1 MSFAPLNAFA
11 QSLRFRLMLWIGF
24 VSVVTA
30 MVTLWG
36 MREGVRLTLV
46 DKVDRVLEDDLEEV
60 RLLLKEEQLTQ
71 ESLRDF
77 LDRKSR
83 GHHQPGWFVQIIN
96 RQGRI
101 DWESEGAPANLPKIT
116 EGGDRAIEQGSLHL
130 REVDADLP
138 DAVGGHVRMG
148 VDMRFLSNDMARI
161 DRLALFVGLAVF
173 LVAPIVS
180 YYLAAGAIEPV
191 GVMINT
197 MSRIRASFVDERLT
211 IRGAGDELDK
221 LAVTFNSLLDRIAA
235 DLAEKRDFLA
245 NAAHELR
252 TPLAAIR
259 NSIEVTLNSDRSAND
274 YQETLADVLEQCSS
288 LQLIVN
294 QLMLLAEAKSTQQD
308 SYQEVVALSEVV
320 SKSLEMFEAAA
331 DVAEVQLLSRIAT
344 DVTLEAN
351 RMHISQIVNNLI
363 DNAIKYTPAGGTI
376 WVELEPVESGGAEF
390 RVRDSGIGVSAEQL
404 PRIFERFYRAGSQQ
418 SAVNPRRGSGLGLSI
433 VKSLVDRYGGTI
445 DAQSTLGVGS
455 SFVVS
460 WPNARHGPEQPQLEE
475 LSPSAPYSTLAA
487 PN

>member
-1 MSFAPLNAFA
+1 MYFAPLRAFT

-30 MVTLWG
+30 MFTLWG

-46 DKVDRVLEDDLEEV
+46 DKVDHVLEDDLEEV

-71 ESLRDF
+71 EALRDF

-96 RQGRI
+96 REGKV
-101 DWESEGAPANLPKIT
+101 DWESEGAPANLPDMSKSGNRT
-116 EGGDRAIEQGSLHL
+116 IEQGSLHL

-148 VDMRFLSNDMARI
+148 VDMQFLSTDMARI

-173 LVAPIVS
+173 LLAPIAS

-191 GVMINT
+191 SVMINT
-197 MSRIRASFVDERLT
+197 MSRIRASVIDERLAV
-211 IRGAGDELDK
+211 RGAGDELDK
-221 LAVTFNSLLDRIAA
+221 LAITFNSLLDRIAA

-259 NSIEVTLNSDRSAND
+259 NSIEVTLNSDRSPGD
-274 YQETLADVLEQCSS
+274 YQETLADVLEQCGS
-288 LQLIVN
+288 LQLTVN
-294 QLMLLAEAKSTQQD
+294 QLLLLAEAKSTE
-308 SYQEVVALSEVV
+308 QELGQETVSLSEIVG
-320 SKSLEMFEAAA
+320 KSLEMFEAAA
-331 DVAEVQLLSRIAT
+331 DVAEVQLHSRIKP
-344 DVTLEAN
+344 DVTIEAN
-351 RMHISQIVNNLI
+351 RLHVSQIINNLI
-363 DNAIKYTPAGGTI
+363 DNAIKYTPAGGNI
-376 WVELEPVESGGAEF
+376 CVELQPVDSGGAEF
-390 RVRDSGIGVSAEQL
+390 RVRDSGIGIAEDQA
-404 PRIFERFYRAGSQQ
+404 PRIFERFYRADESHNSGNQ
-418 SAVNPRRGSGLGLSI
+418 RRGSGLGLSI
-433 VKSLVDRYGGTI
+433 VKSLVDRYGGEIEAT
-445 DAQSTLGVGS
+445 STLGVGS
-455 SFVVS
+455 SFAVR
-460 WPNARHGPEQPQLEE
+460 WPNAKNGLESPQSQE